1 MGKKEIGFNLVGI
14 DTKEFATFEES
25 FNSNDVENIDLNINI
40 GFQLSDKLD
49 IINCVFTIN
58 FLQNENVFI
67 KLKLSCAFKL
77 EESTLKSFK
86 KDNKIIFPKPLM
98 SHFGVITVGT
108 ARGVLHAKTDG
119 SIFNDLI
126 LPTVNLTEMIT
137 EDIEFEIESNQE
149 TS

>member
-1 MGKKEIGFNLVGI
+1 MGKKKIGFNLVGI

-25 FNSNDVENIDLNINI
+25 FDSNNIENIDLNINI
-40 GFQLSDKLD
+40 GFQLSDNLD

-58 FLQNENVFI
+58 FLQKENVLI
-67 KLKLSCAFKL
+67 KLKLSCTFSID
-77 EESTLKSFK
+77 ESTLKSFK

-98 SHFGVITVGT
+98 SHFGVITVGA

-119 SIFNDLI
+119 SIFNDLV

-137 EDIEFEIESNQE
+137 EDIVFEIESNQE
-149 TS
+149 IS